1 MDDTTKQLLAQW
13 QASLTDK
20 EKRLYELARVKLKK
34 NLNNENTTC
43 DDGDN
48 GSFFP
53 EYCHGFQTWKKKT
66 SQT

>member
-34 NLNNENTTC
+34 NLNSENN

-53 EYCHGFQTWKKKT
+53 EYCHGFQNWKKKT
-66 SQT
+66 YQK

>member
-34 NLNNENTTC
+34 NLNSEKN
-43 DDGDN
+43 DGDN

-53 EYCHGFQTWKKKT
+53 EYCHGFQNWKKKT
-66 SQT
+66 SQK